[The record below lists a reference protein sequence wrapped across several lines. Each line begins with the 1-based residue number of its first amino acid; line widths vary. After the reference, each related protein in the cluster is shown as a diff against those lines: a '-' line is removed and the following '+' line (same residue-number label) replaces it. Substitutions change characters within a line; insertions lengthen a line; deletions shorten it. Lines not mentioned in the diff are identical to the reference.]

1 MVIFYKLI
9 LSVFLNGDEVM
20 KQIERIIKILE
31 QLSMNRKVK
40 TRDLQ
45 NLFNNAVSLRTI
57 QRDILAIERAG
68 IPLKQDKDFDGSY
81 LWSFTR
87 DYRKMILPSIQNNE
101 LMAAYILKSYL
112 NTFKGTK
119 IEESV
124 NSLLEK
130 IELIAPGEV
139 YLDLNIDNNETIIWD
154 QNFGDFDYQ
163 NFDRILQTVISFIL
177 KKEWVSI
184 TYRKPLGDE
193 KTYDI
198 FIHKLFVYAGV
209 IYLAAST
216 DKYDD
221 YLVLALQRIKRI
233 EKSENQNRKTI
244 QFNIDE
250 FRKNRFA
257 VFSGKVEHVKLH
269 IALEVAFYFTNRK
282 WHPSQHI
289 LVNKNGSLLLE
300 MDVPITYELVG
311 WILGWH
317 SYIKVVEPEALV
329 ETVKKR
335 LKETFEL
342 YT

>member
-1 MVIFYKLI
+1 
-9 LSVFLNGDEVM
+9 M

-45 NLFNNAVSLRTI
+45 KLFHNEVSLRTI
-57 QRDILAIERAG
+57 QRDILAIEQAG
-68 IPLKQDKDFDGSY
+68 IPLEQDKDFDGSY

-87 DYRKMILPSIQNNE
+87 DYRRMILPTIQYNE

-119 IEESV
+119 IEDSV
-124 NSLLEK
+124 NSLLDK

-139 YLDLNIDNNETIIWD
+139 YFDLNIDDNETIIWD

-163 NFDRILQTVISFIL
+163 NFDWILQKVISFIV
-177 KKEWVSI
+177 KMEWVSV
-184 TYRKPLGDE
+184 TYQKPPGDE

-198 FIHKLFVYAGV
+198 FIHKLFVYTGV

-221 YLVLALQRIKRI
+221 YIVLALQRIKRI

-257 VFSGKVEHVKLH
+257 VFSGKVEHIKLN
-269 IALEVAFYFTNRK
+269 IANEVAFYFTNRK
-282 WHPSQHI
+282 WHPSQKI
-289 LVNKNGSLLLE
+289 SVIKNGSLLLE

-317 SYIKVVEPEALV
+317 NYVKVLEPQLLI
-329 ETVKKR
+329 ETIKKR

-342 YT
+342 YK